1 MSELQSCEAFKT
13 FDRWCRSTDLSRRFC
28 LNKAV
33 SRDHTG
39 GFIFCAL
46 LSLTHFLCE
55 NALGSLLAWDRL
67 RRTGRKAE
75 AKRVIS
81 KYLFPE
87 AGVIRVLTLGKAK
100 QTRLS
105 PSCPLH
111 SLTSQVLRRIRQR
124 ASSVMHLKTMKC
136 NPFCLIA
143 SLEDPD
149 MFNRPEQRVR
159 LHWHGALLYQ
169 NSFKC
174 WKLNC

>member
-1 MSELQSCEAFKT
+1 M
-13 FDRWCRSTDLSRRFC
+13 
-28 LNKAV
+28 N
-33 SRDHTG
+33 
-39 GFIFCAL
+39 
-46 LSLTHFLCE
+46 
-55 NALGSLLAWDRL
+55 WDRL

-81 KYLFPE
+81 KHLFLE

-124 ASSVMHLKTMKC
+124 ASVMHLKTMKC

-159 LHWHGALLYQ
+159 LHWHGALQYQ

-174 WKLNC
+174 WKSQLLESHEWDDRMDDRKLSNSYLNSSCDLVFIDVNLICAFCVVCGWLNDLLMYDMCI

>member
-1 MSELQSCEAFKT
+1 MSELQSYKAFKT
-13 FDRWCRSTDLSRRFC
+13 DQWCRSTDHSRRFC

-39 GFIFCAL
+39 VIFCAL

-55 NALGSLLAWDRL
+55 NALGSLLDWDRL

-75 AKRVIS
+75 AKRGIS
-81 KYLFPE
+81 KHLFLE
-87 AGVIRVLTLGKAK
+87 AGIIRVLTLGKAK

-124 ASSVMHLKTMKC
+124 ASVMHLKTMKC

-159 LHWHGALLYQ
+159 LHWHGALQYQ

-174 WKLNC
+174 WKSNC